1 MIGSATL
8 RCLLLILKTLVWRIA
23 VVAVVLLAWAPAA
36 YAWSWPVQGPVL
48 QPFAYD
54 ESHPYASG
62 QHRGIDIGA
71 DAAGEQVVA
80 PAAGVVSF
88 AGSVPTNG
96 ECVSIETPDGYT
108 VTLTHLGAILVA
120 KGGSVAEGQAVGTI
134 GPSGT
139 PEFDQPYVHL
149 GIRATP
155 DPNGYLD
162 PLRLLPPPPAQS
174 APAQSEPAAAQPSAG
189 GGSASAPA
197 QSAATVAASPPPVA
211 TTRGST
217 AEPQFSSEP
226 GRVSSRA
233 RVRARQPGTDVRQQR
248 PSQRPASRRATGNHR
263 ARPSHRH
270 VPQHSS
276 SARRPVVEATAP
288 GRPARLDAG
297 HEVESTA
304 LAVEPRARPH
314 GVARPLPVV
323 LNGAAALVALAAA
336 LAARRRRSPL
346 AAVQVLHLPRP
357 LPERRAA

>member
-1 MIGSATL
+1 M
-8 RCLLLILKTLVWRIA
+8 
-23 VVAVVLLAWAPAA
+23 VVLVLLAWAPAA

-48 QPFAYD
+48 QPFTYD

-80 PAAGVVSF
+80 PAAGIVSF

-96 ECVSIETPDGYT
+96 ECVAIETPDGYT
-108 VTLTHLGAILVA
+108 VTLTHLGALLVA
-120 KGGSVAEGQAVGTI
+120 KGGSVAEGQVVGTI

-139 PEFDQPYVHL
+139 PEFARPYVHL
-149 GIRATP
+149 GIRTTS

-162 PLRLLPPPPAQS
+162 PLELLPPPQAAQA
-174 APAQSEPAAAQPSAG
+174 APAQSETAATQPSAS

-197 QSAATVAASPPPVA
+197 QPAATVAASPPSVA

-233 RVRARQPGTDVRQQR
+233 RVRARQPRTDDRQQR
-248 PSQRPASRRATGNHR
+248 PSQRPALRHAMGNHR
-263 ARPSHRH
+263 VRPSHRH

-276 SARRPVVEATAP
+276 SARRPVVEATP
-288 GRPARLDAG
+288 NRPARLDAG
-297 HEVESTA
+297 HEIQSGAVV
-304 LAVEPRARPH
+304 VEPRARPH

-336 LAARRRRSPL
+336 LAARRRRSPV
-346 AAVQVLHLPRP
+346 AAAQVLHLSRP
-357 LPERRAA
+357 IPERRAA

>member
-1 MIGSATL
+1 MIVL
-8 RCLLLILKTLVWRIA
+8 
-23 VVAVVLLAWAPAA
+23 VLLAWAPAA

-48 QPFAYD
+48 QPFTYD

-62 QHRGIDIGA
+62 RHRGIDIGA

-80 PAAGVVSF
+80 PAAGIVSF
-88 AGSVPTNG
+88 AGLVPTNG
-96 ECVSIETPDGYT
+96 ECVAIETPDGYT
-108 VTLTHLGAILVA
+108 VTLTHLGAILVGKDA
-120 KGGSVAEGQAVGTI
+120 SVAEGQAVGTI

-139 PEFDQPYVHL
+139 PEFDRPYVHL
-149 GIRATP
+149 GIRTTS

-162 PLRLLPPPPAQS
+162 PLRLLPPPPAAQP
-174 APAQSEPAAAQPSAG
+174 APAQSEPAATQPSAS

-197 QSAATVAASPPPVA
+197 QPAPSVPASTPSVA

-217 AEPQFSSEP
+217 AALEPS
-226 GRVSSRA
+226 RVSSRA
-233 RVRARQPGTDVRQQR
+233 RVRARRPRTDVRQQR
-248 PSQRPASRRATGNHR
+248 PSQQQASRHATGNHR
-263 ARPSHRH
+263 VRPSQRH

-288 GRPARLDAG
+288 NRPARLDAG
-297 HEVESTA
+297 HEIQPTVR
-304 LAVEPRARPH
+304 LVEPRARPH

-336 LAARRRRSPL
+336 LAARRRRSPV

-357 LPERRAA
+357 IPERRAA